1 MGMRSA
7 ARMPKLTRRSR
18 ILIMIA
24 LGVIVLLLAGPR
36 LIDAYV
42 DWLWFGELGY
52 RSVFTTMLA
61 TRIVV
66 CLVAGVVVGGIVFG
80 GLALAYRTRP
90 VFVPDADNDPVARY
104 RAVVLARLRL
114 VGIGIPAAIGLLA
127 GIVAQSYWA
136 RIQLFLHGGD
146 FGVRDP
152 QFGRD
157 LGFYAFELPFYRLML
172 SYMLVSVF
180 LAFVAN
186 LVAHYIFG
194 GIRLSGRTGALSR
207 SARVQLVSLVGVL
220 VLLKAVAYWLDRYE
234 LLSHTRGGKPFTG
247 AGYTDINA
255 VLPAKLILMA
265 IALIC
270 AAAVFSAIAMRDL
283 RIPAIGLV
291 LLLLSSLIVGA
302 GWPLIVEQISVKPN
316 AAQKESEYIS
326 RSITA
331 TRQAYGLTSDVVTY
345 RNYSGDSPATAQQV
359 AADRATTSNIR
370 LLDPTI
376 VSPAFTQFQQ
386 GKNFYYFPDQLSIDR
401 YLDRNGNLR
410 DYVVAARE
418 LNPDRLIDNQRDWIN
433 RHTVYTHGNGF
444 IASPANT
451 VRGIA
456 NDPNQNGGYPEFLV
470 NVVGANGTVV
480 SDGPAPLDQPRIY
493 FGPVIS
499 NTSADYA
506 IVGRNGDDR
515 EYDYETNIDTKRYTY
530 TGSGGVPLGG
540 WLARSVFAAK
550 FAERNF
556 LFSNVIGSNSKI
568 LFNRDPAQRVE
579 AVAPW
584 LTTDSAVYPAI
595 VNKRLVWIV
604 DGYTTLDNY
613 PYSELTSLSSA
624 TADSNEVAFNRL
636 VPDKKVSYI
645 RNSVKATVDAYDG
658 TVTLYQQDEKDPV
671 LKAWMQV
678 FPGTVKPKS
687 DIAPELAEHLR
698 YPEDLFK
705 VQRMLLAKYHVND
718 PVTFFSTSDFW
729 DVPLDPNPT
738 ASSYQPPYY
747 IVAKNIAKDDNSASY
762 QLISAMNRFKR
773 DYLAAYISASSD
785 PATYGNLTVLTIPGQ
800 VNGPKL
806 ANNAITTDPAVSQD
820 LGVIGRDNQNRIR
833 WGNLLTLP
841 VARGGLLYV
850 EPVYASPGASD
861 AASSYPR
868 LIRVAMMYNDKV
880 GYGPTVRDALT
891 GLFGPGAGATAT
903 GIAPTEAAVPP
914 SPAANPPP
922 PASGPQPP
930 PVTARPRFPSGR
942 SPYRR
947 PKLLRCRRSRLPSA
961 RRGMRRRRATSP
973 PTGRRCS
980 DLMRPS
986 PSSTTPGSQS
996 GRSRRA
1002 DAEVADFTGNR
1013 GLLRLLTGAR
1023 RLPDPR
1029 GRPLEPGL
1037 APHPVGHLA
1046 ASTDSPRPSGAGT
1059 GGVNARRAPL
1069 GSDEVGIVELAVVI
1083 RCPGLENGEARLH
1096 GQQVA
1101 QPRTGTVEGHTV
1113 SVHHILANLRAQTEL
1128 ELPAGSFLELPRRGC
1143 RDEGTARERQRD
1155 PGGQLKAGR
1164 GRRGDSC
1171 V

>member
-1 MGMRSA
+1 MRPV

-18 ILIMIA
+18 ILVAIA
-24 LGVIVLLLAGPR
+24 LAVIVLLLAGPR
-36 LIDAYV
+36 LIDGYV
-42 DWLWFGELGY
+42 DWLWFGELGF
-52 RSVFTTMLA
+52 RSVFTTVVVTRLVVFLVVGLA
-61 TRIVV
+61 
-66 CLVAGVVVGGIVFG
+66 VGGIVFG

-90 VFVPDADNDPVARY
+90 VFVPSNGNDPVARY
-104 RAVVLARLRL
+104 RTVVMSRLRL
-114 VGIGIPAAIGLLA
+114 LGIGIPAVIGLLA
-127 GIVAQSYWA
+127 GIIAQTYWV

-146 FGVRDP
+146 FGVHDP
-152 QFGRD
+152 QFGKD
-157 LGFYAFELPFYRLML
+157 LGFYAFDLPFYRLVL
-172 SYMLVSVF
+172 SYLFVALF
-180 LAFVAN
+180 LALVAN
-186 LVAHYIFG
+186 LVAHYVFG

-207 SARVQLVSLVGVL
+207 SARIQLMSLLGAL

-255 VLPAKLILMA
+255 VLPAKLIMVA

-270 AAAVFSAIAMRDL
+270 AAAVFSAIALRDL

-302 GWPLIVEQISVKPN
+302 AWPLIVEQISVRPN

-331 TRQAYGLTSDVVTY
+331 TRQAYGLTAEVVSY
-345 RNYSGDSPATAQQV
+345 RNYSGDAQATAQQV

-376 VSPAFTQFQQ
+376 VSPAFTQFEQ

-401 YLDRNGNLR
+401 YRDHDGHLR

-470 NVVGANGTVV
+470 NVVGANGGVI
-480 SDGPAPLDQPRIY
+480 SDGPAQLDQPRIY
-493 FGPVIS
+493 YGPVIS
-499 NTSADYA
+499 NTPADYA
-506 IVGRNGDDR
+506 IVGKNGKDR
-515 EYDYETNIDTKRYTY
+515 EYDYETNTETKNYTY
-530 TGSGGVPLGG
+530 TGSGGVPIGS
-540 WLARSVFAAK
+540 WLSRSVFAAK

-568 LFNRDPAQRVE
+568 LFNRDPAQRVQ
-579 AVAPW
+579 AAAPW
-584 LTTDSAVYPAI
+584 LTTDSRVYPAI
-595 VNKRLVWIV
+595 VNKRLVWII

-636 VPDKKVSYI
+636 LPDKRVSYI
-645 RNSVKATVDAYDG
+645 RNSVKAAVDAYDG
-658 TVTLYQQDEKDPV
+658 TVTLYAQDEQDPV
-671 LKAWMQV
+671 LKAWMKV

-687 DIAPELAEHLR
+687 EITPELADHLR

-747 IVAKNIAKDDNSASY
+747 IVAKNLAKDDDSASY
-762 QLISAMNRFKR
+762 QLTSAMNRFKR

-785 PATYGNLTVLTIPGQ
+785 PATYGKITVLTIPGQ

-806 ANNAITTDPAVSQD
+806 ANNAITTDTAVSQD

-841 VARGGLLYV
+841 VAQGGLLYV

-880 GYGPTVRDALT
+880 GYGPTVSDALT

-903 GIAPTEAAVPP
+903 GIAPTDAGAPTNPPPGSPPPADAALPKAPPAAALPP
-914 SPAANPPP
+914 SPNGAVTLSPAKAA
-922 PASGPQPP
+922 ALKEIQAAIGA
-930 PVTARPRFPSGR
+930 ARDAQKKGDFAAYGAA
-942 SPYRR
+942 
-947 PKLLRCRRSRLPSA
+947 LQRL
-961 RRGMRRRRATSP
+961 
-973 PTGRRCS
+973 
-980 DLMRPS
+980 D
-986 PSSTTPGSQS
+986 
-996 GRSRRA
+996 
-1002 DAEVADFTGNR
+1002 DAINKFN
-1013 GLLRLLTGAR
+1013 
-1023 RLPDPR
+1023 
-1029 GRPLEPGL
+1029 
-1037 APHPVGHLA
+1037 
-1046 ASTDSPRPSGAGT
+1046 
-1059 GGVNARRAPL
+1059 NAR
-1069 GSDEVGIVELAVVI
+1069 
-1083 RCPGLENGEARLH
+1083 
-1096 GQQVA
+1096 
-1101 QPRTGTVEGHTV
+1101 
-1113 SVHHILANLRAQTEL
+1113 
-1128 ELPAGSFLELPRRGC
+1128 
-1143 RDEGTARERQRD
+1143 
-1155 PGGQLKAGR
+1155 
-1164 GRRGDSC
+1164 
-1171 V
+1171 

>member
-1 MGMRSA
+1 MGMRPT

-18 ILIMIA
+18 ILILIA

-36 LIDAYV
+36 LVDAYV

-52 RSVFTTMLA
+52 RSVFTTVLV

-66 CLVAGVVVGGIVFG
+66 FLVAGVLVGGIVFA

-90 VFVPDADNDPVARY
+90 VFVPSSDNDQVARY
-104 RAVVLARLRL
+104 RALVMSRLRL
-114 VGIGIPAAIGLLA
+114 LGIGIPAAIGLLA
-127 GIVAQSYWA
+127 GVVAQSYWV
-136 RIQLFLHGGD
+136 RIQLFLHGGN
-146 FGVRDP
+146 FGIRDP
-152 QFGRD
+152 QFGKD
-157 LGFYAFELPFYRLML
+157 LGFYAFELPFYRLVL
-172 SYMLVSVF
+172 SYLFVAAF

-194 GIRLSGRTGALSR
+194 GIRLSGRAGALSR
-207 SARVQLVSLVGVL
+207 SARIQLVTAVGAL

-270 AAAVFSAIAMRDL
+270 AAAVFSAIALRDL

-291 LLLLSSLIVGA
+291 LLLLSSVIVGA
-302 GWPLIVEQISVKPN
+302 GWPLIVEQISVKPD
-316 AAQKESEYIS
+316 AARKESEYIS
-326 RSITA
+326 RSILA
-331 TRQAYGLTSDVVTY
+331 TRQAYGLTEDVVSY
-345 RNYSGDSPATAQQV
+345 RNYNGDASATAQQV
-359 AADRATTSNIR
+359 ATDRATTSNIR

-376 VSPAFTQFQQ
+376 ISPTFTQFQQ

-401 YLDRNGNLR
+401 YLDRNGVLR

-456 NDPNQNGGYPEFLV
+456 NDPNQNGGYPQFLV
-470 NVVGANGTVV
+470 NVVGANGSVV
-480 SDGPAPLDQPRIY
+480 SDGPAPLDQPRVY
-493 FGPVIS
+493 FGPVLS

-506 IVGRNGDDR
+506 IVGKNGDDR
-515 EYDYETNIDTKRYTY
+515 EYDYETNTDTKRYTY
-530 TGSGGVPLGG
+530 AGSGGVSIGN
-540 WLARSVFAAK
+540 WLSRSVFAAK

-556 LFSNVIGSNSKI
+556 LFSSVIGSNSKI

-584 LTTDSAVYPAI
+584 LTTDSAVFPAI
-595 VNKRLVWIV
+595 VNKRLVWIL

-613 PYSELTSLSSA
+613 PYSELTSLSAA
-624 TADSNEVAFNRL
+624 TADSTEVAFNRL
-636 VPDKKVSYI
+636 APEKQVSYI

-658 TVTLYQQDEKDPV
+658 TVTLYQQDEQDPV

-678 FPGTVKPKS
+678 FPGTVKPKT
-687 DIAPELAEHLR
+687 DITPELAEHLR

-718 PVTFFSTSDFW
+718 PVTFFNTSDFW

-747 IVAKNIAKDDNSASY
+747 IVAKNILKNDNSASY
-762 QLISAMNRFKR
+762 QLTSAMNRFKR

-785 PATYGNLTVLTIPGQ
+785 PATYGKITVLTIPGN

-820 LGVIGRDNQNRIR
+820 LGVIGRDNQNRIK

-841 VARGGLLYV
+841 VAQGGLLYV

-868 LIRVAMMYNDKV
+868 LIRVAMMYNDKI
-880 GYGPTVRDALT
+880 GYGPTVGDALT
-891 GLFGPGAGATAT
+891 GLFGPGAAAAAT
-903 GIAPTEAAVPP
+903 GIEPTDTGGPPNPNPPASAPTPAG
-914 SPAANPPP
+914 SPGTAGTPPP
-922 PASGPQPP
+922 PAA
-930 PVTARPRFPSGR
+930 V
-942 SPYRR
+942 
-947 PKLLRCRRSRLPSA
+947 PSA
-961 RRGMRRRRATSP
+961 
-973 PTGRRCS
+973 
-980 DLMRPS
+980 
-986 PSSTTPGSQS
+986 
-996 GRSRRA
+996 A
-1002 DAEVADFTGNR
+1002 DATATLSPAKAAALQDIQAAIGAARDAQKKGDFVAY
-1013 GLLRLLTGAR
+1013 
-1023 RLPDPR
+1023 
-1029 GRPLEPGL
+1029 
-1037 APHPVGHLA
+1037 
-1046 ASTDSPRPSGAGT
+1046 
-1059 GGVNARRAPL
+1059 
-1069 GSDEVGIVELAVVI
+1069 
-1083 RCPGLENGEARLH
+1083 
-1096 GQQVA
+1096 
-1101 QPRTGTVEGHTV
+1101 
-1113 SVHHILANLRAQTEL
+1113 
-1128 ELPAGSFLELPRRGC
+1128 
-1143 RDEGTARERQRD
+1143 GTALQRLD
-1155 PGGQLKAGR
+1155 DAITKFNNTK
-1164 GRRGDSC
+1164 
-1171 V
+1171 

>member
-1 MGMRSA
+1 MRPA

-18 ILIMIA
+18 ILILIA

-52 RSVFTTMLA
+52 RSVFTTVLV

-66 CLVAGVVVGGIVFG
+66 FLVTGLLVGGIVFA
-80 GLALAYRTRP
+80 GLAIAYRTRP
-90 VFVPDADNDPVARY
+90 VFVPSNENDPVARY
-104 RAVVLARLRL
+104 RALVMSRLRL
-114 VGIGIPAAIGLLA
+114 VGIGIPASVGLLA
-127 GIVAQSYWA
+127 GVVAQSYWA
-136 RIQLFLHGGD
+136 RVQLFLHGGD
-146 FGVRDP
+146 FGITDP
-152 QFGRD
+152 QFGKD
-157 LGFYAFELPFYRLML
+157 LGFYAFELPFYRLVL
-172 SYMLVSVF
+172 SYLFVAVF
-180 LAFVAN
+180 LAFLAN
-186 LVAHYIFG
+186 LVSHYLFG
-194 GIRLSGRTGALSR
+194 GIRLSGRAGALSR
-207 SARVQLVSLVGVL
+207 SARIQLITLVGVL

-270 AAAVFSAIAMRDL
+270 AAAVFSAITLRDL

-291 LLLLSSLIVGA
+291 LLLLSSMIVGA
-302 GWPLIVEQISVKPN
+302 GWPMIVEQISVKPN

-326 RSITA
+326 RSIAA
-331 TRQAYGLTSDVVTY
+331 TRQAYGLTPDVVTY
-345 RNYSGDSPATAQQV
+345 RNYTAGDSQATAQQV

-386 GKNFYYFPDQLSIDR
+386 GKNFYYFPEQLSIDR
-401 YLDRNGNLR
+401 YLDRTGALR

-418 LNPDRLIDNQRDWIN
+418 LNPERLIDNQRDWIN

-456 NDPNQNGGYPEFLV
+456 NDPNQNGGYPQFLA
-470 NVVGANGTVV
+470 NVVGANGSIV
-480 SDGPAPLDQPRIY
+480 SDGPAQLDQPRIY
-493 FGPVIS
+493 FGPVIA
-499 NTSADYA
+499 NASADYA
-506 IVGRNGDDR
+506 IVGKTGADR
-515 EYDYETNIDTKRYTY
+515 EYDYETSTETKNYTY
-530 TGSGGVPLGG
+530 TGSGGVSVGS
-540 WLARSVFAAK
+540 WIARSVFAAK

-584 LTTDSAVYPAI
+584 LTTDSSVYPAI
-595 VNKRLVWIV
+595 VNKRLVWII

-624 TADSNEVAFNRL
+624 TADSTEVAFNRL
-636 VPDKKVSYI
+636 APDKKVSYI

-658 TVTLYQQDEKDPV
+658 TVTLYQQDENDPV
-671 LKAWMQV
+671 LKAWMRV

-687 DIAPELAEHLR
+687 DITPELADHLR

-747 IVAKNIAKDDNSASY
+747 IVAKNIAKNDNSASY
-762 QLISAMNRFKR
+762 QLTSAMNRFKR

-785 PATYGNLTVLTIPGQ
+785 RDTYGKITVLTIPGQ

-820 LGVIGRDNQNRIR
+820 LGVIGRDNQNRIK

-841 VARGGLLYV
+841 VGQGGLLYV

-868 LIRVAMMYNDKV
+868 LIRVAMMYNDKI
-880 GYGPTVRDALT
+880 GYGPTVGDALT

-903 GIAPTEAAVPP
+903 GIQPTEAGAPVSPPANTPPGPAAGPGPPPPTAAVPP
-914 SPAANPPP
+914 PPDASAALSPAKA
-922 PASGPQPP
+922 AALQEIQAAIGA
-930 PVTARPRFPSGR
+930 ARDAQKKGDFAGYGSA
-942 SPYRR
+942 
-947 PKLLRCRRSRLPSA
+947 LQRL
-961 RRGMRRRRATSP
+961 
-973 PTGRRCS
+973 
-980 DLMRPS
+980 
-986 PSSTTPGSQS
+986 
-996 GRSRRA
+996 
-1002 DAEVADFTGNR
+1002 
-1013 GLLRLLTGAR
+1013 
-1023 RLPDPR
+1023 
-1029 GRPLEPGL
+1029 
-1037 APHPVGHLA
+1037 
-1046 ASTDSPRPSGAGT
+1046 
-1059 GGVNARRAPL
+1059 
-1069 GSDEVGIVELAVVI
+1069 DEAITKF
-1083 RCPGLENGEARLH
+1083 NN
-1096 GQQVA
+1096 
-1101 QPRTGTVEGHTV
+1101 T
-1113 SVHHILANLRAQTEL
+1113 
-1128 ELPAGSFLELPRRGC
+1128 
-1143 RDEGTARERQRD
+1143 
-1155 PGGQLKAGR
+1155 K
-1164 GRRGDSC
+1164 
-1171 V
+1171 